1 MDTKQ
6 LCDTCGAYL
15 PADPFTPCACVSRQ
29 SPEFYVGEGAV
40 ARRGDFVVSAVGQ
53 MKIII
58 NADDPE
64 NRAVLRYASDLG
76 EAGIE
81 TDEDFIK
88 LHDLGEDKFYVDNNP
103 WFEVYSTFEDGEVS
117 EPLYEL
123 DEAVAL
129 MIEWHDKA
137 TERE

>member
-1 MDTKQ
+1 MERQ
-6 LCDTCGAYL
+6 SCDTCGAYL

-29 SPEFYVGEGAV
+29 SPEFYVGEGAI
-40 ARRGDFVVSAVGQ
+40 ARRGDFVVSAVGM
-53 MKIII
+53 MKIIL

-64 NRAVLRYASDLG
+64 NRVVLRYASDLG

-88 LHDLGEDKFYVDNNP
+88 LDDLGEDKFYVDNNP
-103 WFEVYSTFEDGEVS
+103 WFEVYSTFEDGKVS

-129 MIEWHDKA
+129 MIEWHEQE

>member
-1 MDTKQ
+1 M
-6 LCDTCGAYL
+6 
-15 PADPFTPCACVSRQ
+15 
-29 SPEFYVGEGAV
+29 
-40 ARRGDFVVSAVGQ
+40 
-53 MKIII
+53 MKIIL

-64 NRAVLRYASDLG
+64 NRVVLRYASDLG

-88 LHDLGEDKFYVDNNP
+88 LDDLGEDKFYVDNNP
-103 WFEVYSTFEDGEVS
+103 WFEVYSTFEDGKVS

-129 MIEWHDKA
+129 MIEWHEQE

>member
-1 MDTKQ
+1 MPHRCRK
-6 LCDTCGAYL
+6 
-15 PADPFTPCACVSRQ
+15 
-29 SPEFYVGEGAV
+29 
-40 ARRGDFVVSAVGQ
+40 
-53 MKIII
+53 
-58 NADDPE
+58 
-64 NRAVLRYASDLG
+64 SDLG

-103 WFEVYSTFEDGEVS
+103 WFEVYSTLEHETFSD
-117 EPLYEL
+117 PIYEL